1 MSNTSIRCKVLRASS
16 DASPLGNMSVRV
28 HEHALGRAP
37 ARQKSLEDP
46 TDSSS
51 QRRLIRV
58 PTPRRCQRA
67 AFDDD
72 RLDGEDKS
80 NPFHSAIATPRT
92 ARIPSHMTGFH
103 SCLFMRNTEVGAHEL
118 ARRAATRVQSRT
130 SCNHACAPLTPQPL
144 RGVRTQSSLRLRSVS
159 APCPRR
165 ERDCED
171 TYTPTDRI
179 LCQPTA
185 RERLACSPPESIV
198 ASF

>member
-1 MSNTSIRCKVLRASS
+1 MSTLLGERQHGRSPSKTRRILLANVVSS
-16 DASPLGNMSVRV
+16 GCRRPADASAQHVTMIGLMAKTG
-28 HEHALGRAP
+28 AI
-37 ARQKSLEDP
+37 D
-46 TDSSS
+46 
-51 QRRLIRV
+51 
-58 PTPRRCQRA
+58 
-67 AFDDD
+67 
-72 RLDGEDKS
+72 
-80 NPFHSAIATPRT
+80 SAIATPRT
-92 ARIPSHMTGFH
+92 ARIPSHMFGIQ

-130 SCNHACAPLTPQPL
+130 SCNRACAPLTPQPL